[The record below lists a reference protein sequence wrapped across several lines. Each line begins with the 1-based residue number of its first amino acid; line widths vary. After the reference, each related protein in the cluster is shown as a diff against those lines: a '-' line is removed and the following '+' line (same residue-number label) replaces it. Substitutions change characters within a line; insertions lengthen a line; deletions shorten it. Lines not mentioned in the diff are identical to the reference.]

1 MLPNVDLQTL
11 IPRSEH
17 EIIIRL
23 ILGLLFGG
31 LIGLEREYHGQ
42 PAGLRTHIILC
53 VGASLVMCLS
63 LALWEPNKGD
73 IQRLAA
79 QVISGVGFLGAGAI
93 FKYGGGVRGLTT
105 AASIWTTAIIGMTAG
120 SGLNLV
126 AAASTGL
133 VLFTLIILN
142 SFEKSFIHEKITR
155 TIVIKGTDHP
165 RFLEEIKIHMQK
177 FKISV
182 KSISFSKD
190 VLKNHIEVKLV
201 IKILNDTDLDLIIAD
216 IQKIEGVESLSC
228 FNEAS

>member
-1 MLPNVDLQTL
+1 MLPHIALQNL
-11 IPRSEH
+11 IPGSEK

-53 VGASLVMCLS
+53 VGACLVMCLS
-63 LALWEPNKGD
+63 IALWEPNKGD

-79 QVISGVGFLGAGAI
+79 QVVSGVGFLGAGAI

-120 SGLNLV
+120 SGLHLV

-133 VLFTLIILN
+133 VLFTLIIMN

-165 RFLEEIKIHMQK
+165 RFLEEIEKHMQK
-177 FKISV
+177 FKISI
-182 KSISFSKD
+182 KSTSFSKD
-190 VLKNHIEVKLV
+190 VIKNHIEVKQV
-201 IKILNDTDLDLIIAD
+201 IKLQNDTDMDLIIAD

-228 FNEAS
+228 YNEMA

>member
-1 MLPNVDLQTL
+1 MLPHIALQNL
-11 IPRSEH
+11 IPGSEK

-126 AAASTGL
+126 SAASTGL

-142 SFEKSFIHEKITR
+142 SFENSFIHEKITR
-155 TIVIKGTDHP
+155 TIVVRGTDHP
-165 RFLEEIKIHMQK
+165 RFLEEIKNHMLN

-182 KSISFSKD
+182 KSTSFSKD